1 MRALTQSEVLV
12 ADKLFA
18 TLDTTVRA
26 LQPETKPRILI
37 SDTVGFIKKLPHD
50 LVASFR
56 STLDEALEASLLLYV
71 ADASDPTFR
80 SQLAVTREVLDEIG
94 ANALPGKLLLN
105 KVDRLDDADRSALAR
120 EFPDAILLS
129 AKIPRDVA
137 ALRQIILDF
146 FEASMVEE
154 ELIIPYAKQGLMGD
168 VYEATR
174 VLQENYDESGRK
186 LTVRAHPET
195 IARLTSLLGRP

>member
-1 MRALTQSEVLV
+1 MRALTGSDVLV

-26 LQPETKPRILI
+26 LHPETKPRILV

-80 SQLAVTREVLDEIG
+80 SQLEVTREVLAEIG
-94 ANALPGKLLLN
+94 ATTVPSRLLLN
-105 KVDRLDDADRSALAR
+105 KVDRLEPEAKAALCR
-120 EFPDAILLS
+120 EFPEAIALS
-129 AKIPRDVA
+129 AKDPADVA
-137 ALRQIILDF
+137 GLRRLIVEF
-146 FEASMVEE
+146 FETSMVDG
-154 ELIIPYAKQGLMGD
+154 ELIVPYAKQSLVGE

-174 VLQENYDESGRK
+174 VVEETYDEEGCRLK
-186 LTVRAHPET
+186 VRAHPD
-195 IARLTSLLGRP
+195 ALDRLSSLLARA